1 METNSQPSSSLVA
14 VRRDRVNLLERE
26 ESYMYEIA
34 VSKRAVIEKSAL
46 VNGLVFRE
54 PLLCCVFSRWV

>member
-1 METNSQPSSSLVA
+1 MA
-14 VRRDRVNLLERE
+14 VRDGVNLLERE

-34 VSKRAVIEKSAL
+34 VSNTKHTVIEKSAL